1 MNLHFQYPLSPLPSP
16 PPTSSSHHPS
26 NKYGSRLDSLRALT
40 EGSKFQV
47 PTTLVR
53 NKDLHLVSLG
63 NFTPSS
69 DRNVMLL
76 RVDPTSSAPPS
87 SNIRRRQWKLEMWKV
102 ASMRM
107 HVRRE
112 GVRGRAQL
120 TRPKTHFQSPA
131 ISGHIGIGISRP
143 PLSAPPSPRRPCLEM
158 SAKGLIGS
166 SPLKMSSCIW
176 FFDDES
182 FCILPYPSSRCFV
195 PFCPDD
201 PLSRYLLPLGRDEPR
216 GAESGRRTDS
226 SRQTMIRQTAAAP
239 RTRTPILGI

>member
-26 NKYGSRLDSLRALT
+26 NKYGSRLDSLRALA

-69 DRNVMLL
+69 DRNVMQL

-107 HVRRE
+107 HVRSE
-112 GVRGRAQL
+112 ERGPNSL
-120 TRPKTHFQSPA
+120 GPKPIFNLLRSPDISASASPA
-131 ISGHIGIGISRP
+131 
-143 PLSAPPSPRRPCLEM
+143 PLSQ
-158 SAKGLIGS
+158 
-166 SPLKMSSCIW
+166 
-176 FFDDES
+176 
-182 FCILPYPSSRCFV
+182 
-195 PFCPDD
+195 
-201 PLSRYLLPLGRDEPR
+201 LLPPHDDLVWK
-216 GAESGRRTDS
+216 
-226 SRQTMIRQTAAAP
+226 
-239 RTRTPILGI
+239 